1 LPAILARMNDRPHAI
16 TLFGATGFTGA
27 LAARYLAEHAPAG
40 TQWAIAGRNAAKLES
55 VRRSLE
61 GTACPPS
68 AVLEANATDDAALEK
83 VARASRVIATTVGPY
98 ELHGFP
104 VVRAAVRGGADY
116 VDITGEPAFVDRTI
130 AELSVDAEKAR
141 VRVVSCCG
149 FDSIPH
155 DLGAQFTAEKLAALG
170 AGDRPMTIEGFVR
183 SRGTFSGGT
192 WQSAIEAMGRIR
204 EQRPRARK
212 SKPEGGRRVRSA
224 PLRIKWVPEL
234 TAWGCPLP
242 TIDPQIVLRSA
253 ARLSEYGPDFQY
265 GHFVRVRSLPTVIVG
280 VSAVG
285 AIVALS
291 QLGPTRALLKR
302 VKQSG
307 EGPTEAQRS
316 KSWFEVTFLGR
327 AGDLR
332 VTTSVAGGDPGYGE
346 TAKMIS
352 ESALCLALDR
362 KKLPD
367 AYGVITTAVAMG
379 PVLRERLVKAG
390 IRFQVKS

>member
-1 LPAILARMNDRPHAI
+1 MNDRAHAI

-27 LAARYLAEHAPAG
+27 LAARYLAEHAPKG
-40 TQWAIAGRNAAKLES
+40 TSWAIAGRNAKKLEA

-68 AVLEANATDDAALEK
+68 AVLEADASNDESLEK

-116 VDITGEPAFVDRTI
+116 VDITGEPSFVDRTLD
-130 AELSVDAEKAR
+130 ELSAEAEKAR
-141 VRVVSCCG
+141 VRVISCCG

-155 DLGAQFTAEKLAALG
+155 DLGAQFTAERLTELG
-170 AGDRPMTIEGFVR
+170 ATGQMTIEGFVR

-192 WQSAIEAMGRIR
+192 WQSAINAMGRIR
-204 EQRPRARK
+204 ETKPRRR

-234 TAWGCPLP
+234 RSWGCPLP

-253 ARLSEYGPDFQY
+253 ARLPEFGPDFQY
-265 GHFVRVRSLPTVIVG
+265 GHFARVRSLPTVIAA

-285 AIVALS
+285 AVVGLS
-291 QLGPTRALLKR
+291 QFGPTRDLLKR
-302 VKQSG
+302 VKSSG
-307 EGPTEAQRS
+307 DGPSEAQRA

-327 AGDLR
+327 AGELR
-332 VTTSVAGGDPGYGE
+332 VTTSVAGGDPGYTE

-362 KKLPD
+362 KKLPES
-367 AYGVITTAVAMG
+367 YGVITTAIAMG

-390 IRFQVKS
+390 MRFQVKS

>member
-1 LPAILARMNDRPHAI
+1 MTDRAHAI

-27 LAARYLAEHAPAG
+27 LAARYLAENAPRG
-40 TQWAIAGRNAAKLES
+40 TDWAIAGRNAKKLEA

-61 GTACPPS
+61 GTPCPPS
-68 AVLEANATDDAALEK
+68 TVLQAEASDDASLER

-116 VDITGEPAFVDRTI
+116 VDITGEPSFVNRTI
-130 AELSVDAEKAR
+130 DELSDEAEKAR
-141 VRVVSCCG
+141 LRVVSCCG

-155 DLGAQFTAEKLAALG
+155 DLGAQFTAEKLVALG
-170 AGDRPMTIEGFVR
+170 ATTEPMTIEAFVR

-192 WQSAIEAMGRIR
+192 WQSAINGMAHLRDAKP
-204 EQRPRARK
+204 PRRRAK
-212 SKPEGGRRVRSA
+212 LEGRRVRGE

-234 TAWGCPLP
+234 TSWACPLP

-253 ARLSEYGPDFQY
+253 AHLPEFGPDFQY
-265 GHFVRVRSLPTVIVG
+265 GHFARVRSLPTILIAL
-280 VSAVG
+280 SAVG
-285 AIVALS
+285 AVVGLT
-291 QLGPTRALLKR
+291 QFGPTRDLLKR
-302 VKQSG
+302 VKRSG
-307 EGPTEAQRS
+307 DGPSEEQR
-316 KSWFEVTFLGR
+316 KKGWFEVTFLGR

-332 VTTSVAGGDPGYGE
+332 VTTSVAGGDPGYSE

-362 KKLPD
+362 KKLPE

-379 PVLRERLVKAG
+379 PVLRERLSKAG
-390 IRFQVKS
+390 MRFQVKS